1 MSINNGTYTTCEVLY
16 TVWLSMLAFSR
27 VSLSCSLVPRFL
39 FPRFPFLRFQ
49 PPGPRRYTLCRV
61 PSDSSCDHRRC
72 LYLCGRLIGR
82 MAECLIGEIQA
93 NINYAASSLYVTL
106 TLTTALPL

>member
-1 MSINNGTYTTCEVLY
+1 
-16 TVWLSMLAFSR
+16 MLAFSR

-106 TLTTALPL
+106 TLTTPLPL